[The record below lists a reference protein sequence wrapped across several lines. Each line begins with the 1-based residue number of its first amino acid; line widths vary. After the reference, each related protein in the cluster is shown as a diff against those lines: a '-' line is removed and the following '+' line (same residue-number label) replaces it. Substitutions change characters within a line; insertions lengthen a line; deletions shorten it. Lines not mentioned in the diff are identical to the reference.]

1 MFFKFKKLKKLPSF
15 EESKNLIYLLNTTNK
30 LFLKL
35 FQLLR
40 ARSLPHAQISI

>member
-30 LFLKL
+30 LFLKIIL
-35 FQLLR
+35 TLR
-40 ARSLPHAQISI
+40 TRSLPHAQFSI